1 METNELSGPV
11 RGGAFSVLYGW
22 VYVAFSSVS
31 AFVSYLRG
39 SSFQLEALPAASS
52 DTSGED
58 LSRGSHLAV
67 RLWFVVAFRPRHQHS
82 I

>member
-1 METNELSGPV
+1 MEANELSGPV

-39 SSFQLEALPAASS
+39 NSFQLEALPAASS
-52 DTSGED
+52 DISEEN
-58 LSRGSHLAV
+58 LSRGPHLVV
-67 RLWFVVAFRPRHQHS
+67 RLWFVGAFAQRHQHS